1 MVALK
6 LNHCRHD
13 AFLGHNL
20 GAVGQR
26 SGVSES
32 VQWTQCSRMFT

>member
-1 MVALK
+1 MVSLK

-32 VQWTQCSRMFT
+32 VRDGPSAAKFT